1 MMVNKICVSLNDATV
16 KKLEAL
22 CKHNEA
28 STSYIVRQAIK
39 LLYEKEVDI
48 DGKTKESVT
57 QYREV

>member
-1 MMVNKICVSLNDATV
+1 MVNKICVSLNEATV
-16 KKLEAL
+16 KKLDAL

-39 LLYEKEVDI
+39 LLYDKEVDI

-57 QYREV
+57 QHREI